1 MCCDSGKCY
10 GAAYVAHSTQTPRS
24 ASDRVLVRLNTGALL
39 KRAALER
46 KKYAGGES
54 HTLLTCFTRVCFG
67 VTQGVGFL
75 TSVTFDY
82 TTKENK

>member
-10 GAAYVAHSTQTPRS
+10 GDAYVAHSTQTPRS

-67 VTQGVGFL
+67 VTQGVGFV
-75 TSVTFDY
+75 SPVTFDY